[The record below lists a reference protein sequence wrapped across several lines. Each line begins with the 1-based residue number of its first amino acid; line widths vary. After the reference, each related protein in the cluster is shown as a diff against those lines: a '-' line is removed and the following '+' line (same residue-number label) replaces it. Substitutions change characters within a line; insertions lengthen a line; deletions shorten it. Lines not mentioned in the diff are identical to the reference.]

1 MDSQPRPP
9 PVFEYISRRSPV
21 LGQKACVASSQPLA
35 TVIGT
40 RILQAGG
47 NAIDASVA
55 VAAALA
61 VTEPCS
67 TGIGKYHLHKRT
79 ISELMFLTSAAI
91 SMCHILGGDCFLL
104 YYEKKTAEVH
114 GLNGSGRCAGALT
127 LEKARKDTGSSPSQS
142 LPHSHGHTVTVS
154 IHEI

>member
-1 MDSQPRPP
+1 MDSQPCPP

-21 LGQKACVASSQPLA
+21 LGLKACVSSSQPLA

-67 TGIGKYHLHKRT
+67 TGIGKPRL
-79 ISELMFLTSAAI
+79 
-91 SMCHILGGDCFLL
+91 
-104 YYEKKTAEVH
+104 
-114 GLNGSGRCAGALT
+114 
-127 LEKARKDTGSSPSQS
+127 
-142 LPHSHGHTVTVS
+142 
-154 IHEI
+154 